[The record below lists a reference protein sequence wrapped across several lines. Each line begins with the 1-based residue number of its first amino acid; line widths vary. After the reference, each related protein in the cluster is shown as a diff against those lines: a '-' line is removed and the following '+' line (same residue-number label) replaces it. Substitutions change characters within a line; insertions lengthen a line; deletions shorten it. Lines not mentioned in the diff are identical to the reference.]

1 MASVWAA
8 EDELLQRLVA
18 VKVLAP
24 GYAAE
29 PAARRR
35 FTREARAAA
44 RVSDH
49 PHVVTV
55 YDIGESQ
62 ADPPE
67 AFIVMEH
74 FAGGTVADRLR
85 TGQPVPVP
93 TALEWLEQAASAI
106 DAAHAAEVVHR
117 DVKPGNLLLDERGRL
132 AVGDFG
138 IASLAGET
146 ALTQVGEVL
155 GTAAYLSPEQA
166 RGEPATPASDRYALA
181 VVAYELLCGKR
192 PFSGETPLATA
203 RAHVEAEPPTPTG
216 PCDSAAHVLTGG
228 LEKDPARRPPTATM
242 FVQELRDALGPKG
255 SAHRA
260 VPAGEVTHRLPVVAA
275 APQATRAT
283 PHTPPARPV
292 RRAPS
297 PVGAA
302 AHRSTAVP
310 SPEPLGRPRS
320 TGRRFWPVATLAAVC
335 LGGGAA
341 AALLSGGGDVTGN
354 RTTTSPSAGSANA
367 GQRRH
372 TTSAPAT
379 ASAAA
384 PATPAP
390 QSQAAVT
397 QPPAAAPD
405 GRSPGQ
411 LNDAGFARLPADA
424 AGALPLLQ
432 AAVDRFRAAGAQ
444 GDINYAYAL
453 YNLGWALRLS
463 GRPADAIPYLEERL
477 QISDY
482 KRGLVQQELLRAR
495 QGATGDSASGNAAL
509 GGYGNRRGKDHGRGN
524 GGQGS
529 GEQDE
534 G

>member
-1 MASVWAA
+1 
-8 EDELLQRLVA
+8 
-18 VKVLAP
+18 
-24 GYAAE
+24 
-29 PAARRR
+29 
-35 FTREARAAA
+35 
-44 RVSDH
+44 
-49 PHVVTV
+49 
-55 YDIGESQ
+55 
-62 ADPPE
+62 
-67 AFIVMEH
+67 
-74 FAGGTVADRLR
+74 
-85 TGQPVPVP
+85 
-93 TALEWLEQAASAI
+93 
-106 DAAHAAEVVHR
+106 
-117 DVKPGNLLLDERGRL
+117 
-132 AVGDFG
+132 
-138 IASLAGET
+138 
-146 ALTQVGEVL
+146 
-155 GTAAYLSPEQA
+155 
-166 RGEPATPASDRYALA
+166 
-181 VVAYELLCGKR
+181 
-192 PFSGETPLATA
+192 
-203 RAHVEAEPPTPTG
+203 
-216 PCDSAAHVLTGG
+216 
-228 LEKDPARRPPTATM
+228 M

-260 VPAGEVTHRLPVVAA
+260 VPTGEVTHRLPVVAA

-310 SPEPLGRPRS
+310 PPEPLGRPRS
-320 TGRRFWPVATLAAVC
+320 TGRRFWPVAALAAVC

-384 PATPAP
+384 PAP

-463 GRPADAIPYLEERL
+463 GKPAEAIPYLQERL

-482 KRGLVQQELLRAR
+482 KRGIVQKELRTAQQQAG
-495 QGATGDSASGNAAL
+495 QG
-509 GGYGNRRGKDHGRGN
+509 GGKVKKGN
-524 GGQGS
+524 GAQDNQG
-529 GEQDE
+529 
-534 G
+534 